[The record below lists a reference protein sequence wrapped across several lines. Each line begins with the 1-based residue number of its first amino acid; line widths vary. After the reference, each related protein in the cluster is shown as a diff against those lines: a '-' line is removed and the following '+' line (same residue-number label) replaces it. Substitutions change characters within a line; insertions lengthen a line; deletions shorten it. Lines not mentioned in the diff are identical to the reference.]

1 MNDVTV
7 VTSVTYPSPE
17 SLALV
22 ADAQYHEPYLSAALN
37 RKFRGIVDPGF
48 YAGFLP
54 KPGGGMNLL
63 ITSVDGDKTAGA
75 ASVDIGEFYQVT
87 IQQRKD
93 ISLALSAG
101 KKYAIVLKGRYLLG
115 EDTYQVNTASHIHA
129 AEFVARTY
137 TDSYQ
142 LGDGELLVCTVN
154 IPAGV
159 SAITQEMI
167 DTSERINRTIGIDIS
182 DSVTSTRSDVAASSL
197 AVKKA
202 YDLAK
207 SKYTAQDASTTQKGL
222 VQLSSATNSDSETM
236 AATPK
241 AVKSIKDLADTKAPI
256 ESPSLTGTP
265 TAPTA
270 AQGTNSTQIANTAF
284 VKAAITALI
293 NGAPGTL
300 DTLKEIAAAINNDPN
315 YSTTINNA
323 LALKA
328 PLASPALTGVPT
340 APTAAQG
347 TNNTQIATTAYVRAA
362 ISALVGSSP
371 EALDTLNELAAALGN
386 DPNFA
391 TTMTNA
397 LAGKQP
403 LDATLTALA
412 GLATGANKL
421 PYFTGTDTVS
431 QTDLTSVGR
440 DILAKTSVLAVIQ
453 YLGLRELGTSGEK
466 IPLLSTANT
475 WSARQTFNGGI
486 TGALTGNADTATKLK
501 TAININGVRFDGSAD
516 ITLTPKDL
524 DVYSKSEIDNK
535 KGMRK
540 YTFSA
545 PANAVSGKW
554 YPIVFRRSGGNTY
567 ELASRVVITTYSSA
581 GRYAMNNCEFNGF
594 VMPGGWSDR
603 GSYAAGFFSIYST
616 AERAIHSIISSVKD
630 DDLCSVFY
638 VEARAFPIKIFAEEG
653 LNVIVPTT
661 DYTVGQSTYKWG
673 ATDPVAESTN
683 TQTILDFKNGRGYY
697 CSHQF
702 VSSLSGNAATATK
715 LASSINIGGVSFD
728 GSADIDLPG
737 VNTKGNQDTTGNAA
751 TATKLQTA
759 CTINGVSFDGS
770 KNIELTAE
778 DLNLQETVN
787 KADNAVQKTGDTLSG
802 GLTFEND
809 SILAWIRNTDWAKIG
824 FKNDAD
830 SDTDS
835 YMWFE
840 TGDNGN
846 EYFKWRSRQSTT
858 TKDLMNL
865 KWDAL
870 SVLVKALFSSEVK
883 ISTVNALRIFNSSFG
898 AIFRR
903 SEECL
908 HIIPTRENEG
918 ENGDI
923 GPLRPFTLNLRT
935 GRITMGHGLDVTG
948 DITTNSWVYANRFAI
963 NSGSTSWIDMRNQNV
978 IFGRNAVSTS
988 SAQALLRQDHAERK
1002 FFVGGLGNYQFGF
1015 YMINNSR
1022 TANGTDGQAYMDN
1035 NGNWLCGAQV
1045 IPGNYGNFD
1054 SRYVR
1059 DVRLGTR
1066 VVQLMARGG
1075 RYEKA
1080 GHAITGLRIIGEV
1093 DGDDEAIFRP
1103 IQKYINGTWYNVAQ
1117 V

>member
-22 ADAQYHEPYLSAALN
+22 ADVQYHEPYLSAALN

-129 AEFVARTY
+129 AEFVSRTY

-328 PLASPALTGVPT
+328 PLASPALTGIPT

-421 PYFTGTDTVS
+421 PYFTGKDTVA

-440 DILAKTSVLAVIQ
+440 DILAKTSTLAVIQ

-501 TAININGVRFDGSAD
+501 TAR
-516 ITLTPKDL
+516 
-524 DVYSKSEIDNK
+524 
-535 KGMRK
+535 
-540 YTFSA
+540 
-545 PANAVSGKW
+545 
-554 YPIVFRRSGGNTY
+554 
-567 ELASRVVITTYSSA
+567 
-581 GRYAMNNCEFNGF
+581 
-594 VMPGGWSDR
+594 
-603 GSYAAGFFSIYST
+603 
-616 AERAIHSIISSVKD
+616 
-630 DDLCSVFY
+630 
-638 VEARAFPIKIFAEEG
+638 
-653 LNVIVPTT
+653 
-661 DYTVGQSTYKWG
+661 
-673 ATDPVAESTN
+673 
-683 TQTILDFKNGRGYY
+683 
-697 CSHQF
+697 
-702 VSSLSGNAATATK
+702 
-715 LASSINIGGVSFD
+715 
-728 GSADIDLPG
+728 
-737 VNTKGNQDTTGNAA
+737 
-751 TATKLQTA
+751 
-759 CTINGVSFDGS
+759 TINGVGFDGS

-778 DLNLQETVN
+778 DLNLEQTVELAVGALQKNQNGADIPN
-787 KADNAVQKTGDTLSG
+787 KDKFTQT
-802 GLTFEND
+802 
-809 SILAWIRNTDWAKIG
+809 IG
-824 FKNDAD
+824 AC
-830 SDTDS
+830 
-835 YMWFE
+835 
-840 TGDNGN
+840 
-846 EYFKWRSRQSTT
+846 RSFHG
-858 TKDLMNL
+858 
-865 KWDAL
+865 A
-870 SVLVKALFSSEVK
+870 
-883 ISTVNALRIFNSSFG
+883 ISTGAGNWTTAQLIEWLDSQGAFNHPYWMCKCSWSYGNNKIITDTGCGTIHLAGCVIEVMGNKG
-898 AIFRR
+898 AMTIR
-903 SEECL
+903 
-908 HIIPTRENEG
+908 
-918 ENGDI
+918 
-923 GPLRPFTLNLRT
+923 
-935 GRITMGHGLDVTG
+935 VT
-948 DITTNSWVYANRFAI
+948 TP
-963 NSGSTSWIDMRNQNV
+963 
-978 IFGRNAVSTS
+978 STS
-988 SAQALLRQDHAERK
+988 SGGGTTNAQFTYINHGADYAPGWRRDYSTKNQQPAFALGQTGSTVGNDKAVGWNWNSGVYNANIGGASTLILHFNMNTGSCPAVQFRVNYRNGGIFYRSARDGYGFEADWSEFYTTTRKPSAGDVGAYTQAECNSR
-1002 FFVGGLGNYQFGF
+1002 FITGIRLGGLSSVQ
-1015 YMINNSR
+1015 
-1022 TANGTDGQAYMDN
+1022 TWNGPGWSDRSGYVVTGSV
-1035 NGNWLCGAQV
+1035 NGN
-1045 IPGNYGNFD
+1045 
-1054 SRYVR
+1054 R
-1059 DVRLGTR
+1059 DELIDTT
-1066 VVQLMARGG
+1066 QA
-1075 RYEKA
+1075 
-1080 GHAITGLRIIGEV
+1080 
-1093 DGDDEAIFRP
+1093 RP
-1103 IQKYINGTWYNVAQ
+1103 IQYCINGTWYNAGSI
-1117 V
+1117 